1 MTAKAPCGEILVFKP
16 RPYQTADSTIDAFKY
31 LVRLNDPERLK
42 AWLARKTLQP
52 YSSFWKASDDTSRA
66 KCHARFSGT
75 WHHD

>member
-42 AWLARKTLQP
+42 AWLADRPQDAPTLLKLLE
-52 YSSFWKASDDTSRA
+52 SKR
-66 KCHARFSGT
+66 
-75 WHHD
+75 